1 MPDPDQLPPERDRLL
16 RKLTSIADLSDADK
30 QALLSLPMRVEALPA
45 DTDIVRD
52 GDRPSE
58 SCLVLDGFVCRYKLL
73 PDGRRQIMSFHTPG
87 DIPDLQS
94 LHLGV
99 MDHSVGT
106 LVPTKV
112 AFISHQSLHLKRK
125 RLL

>member
-73 PDGRRQIMSFHTPG
+73 PDGRQQIMSFTRRATSRTCNRFTSG
-87 DIPDLQS
+87 S
-94 LHLGV
+94 W
-99 MDHSVGT
+99 T
-106 LVPTKV
+106 T
-112 AFISHQSLHLKRK
+112 AWAR
-125 RLL
+125 